1 MMTLLNDLLRPIFD
15 LLQAPLRGLPPLVG
29 ILIWSIPIGVFALW
43 VFKKTSNQRRI
54 AEVKRKIH
62 ACLFE
67 IRLFND
73 DVAAILR
80 AQGEILRHVAHYQA
94 LALKPMIFILPPL
107 VLLMVQLHAFYGFR
121 GLRPGEHALVRAVV
135 AADRGDRPNAARPA
149 VSLELPAGLRLDGDA
164 VWAPNLGELLWQVRV
179 DAPGD
184 YELAFRIGDE
194 VVRKTLRATGS
205 VVRLSPTRPER
216 SFMAQLEWPSEDPL
230 PRSSGLTEITV
241 AYPDATV
248 ALAGWSWDWRYAW
261 MVVFFVLTM
270 IVAVALRKPLGVEL

>member
-15 LLQAPLRGLPPLVG
+15 LLQAPLRGLPPWVG
-29 ILIWSIPIGVFALW
+29 ILLWSIPIGVFALA

-80 AQGEILRHVAHYQA
+80 AQGEILRHVARYQA

-121 GLRPGEHALVRAVV
+121 GLRPGEHALVRAAFVGEGSER
-135 AADRGDRPNAARPA
+135 AGTARPPVA
-149 VSLELPAGLRLDGDA
+149 LEVPAGLRLDGDG
-164 VWAPNLGELLWQVRV
+164 VWAPELGELLWQVTAG
-179 DAPGD
+179 APGD
-184 YELAFRIGDE
+184 YELSFTVGDE
-194 VVRKTLRATGS
+194 VVRKTLS
-205 VVRLSPTRPER
+205 VTDAVIRLSPTRPER

-230 PRSSGLTEITV
+230 PRSSGLAEITV
-241 AYPDATV
+241 AYPDGSV
-248 ALAGWSWDWRYAW
+248 AFAGWDFEWRYAW

-270 IVAVALRKPLGVEL
+270 VVALALRKPLGVEL

>member
-1 MMTLLNDLLRPIFD
+1 MTFLNDLLRPVFD

-29 ILIWSIPIGVFALW
+29 ILIWSIPVGVFALW

-80 AQGEILRHVAHYQA
+80 AQGEILRHVARYQA

-107 VLLMVQLHAFYGFR
+107 VILMVQLHAFYGFR
-121 GLRPGEHALVRAVV
+121 GLKPGEHALVRAVF
-135 AADRGDRPNAARPA
+135 AGDWSERSSAGRPPA
-149 VSLELPAGLRLDGDA
+149 VLEAPAGLRLDGDG
-164 VWAPNLGELLWQVRV
+164 VWAPELGELLWQVTV

-184 YELAFRIGDE
+184 YELAFRVGDE
-194 VVRKTLRATGS
+194 VVRKTLSVTNS

-230 PRSSGLTEITV
+230 PRSVGLSEISV
-241 AYPDATV
+241 AYPDASV

-270 IVAVALRKPLGVEL
+270 IIAVVLKKPLGVEL

>member
-1 MMTLLNDLLRPIFD
+1 MTILNAALRPIFD
-15 LLQAPLRGLPPLVG
+15 LLQAPLRGLPPWVG
-29 ILIWSIPIGVFALW
+29 ILIWSIPIGVLALW

-54 AEVKRKIH
+54 ADVKRRIH

-107 VLLMVQLHAFYGFR
+107 VLIMTQLHAFYGFR
-121 GLRPGEHALVRAVV
+121 GLEPGERALVRAVLV
-135 AADRGDRPNAARPA
+135 SGAGERSGTARPPITLA
-149 VSLELPAGLRLDGDA
+149 LPAGLHLAADA
-164 VWAPNLGELLWQVRV
+164 VWAPELGEMLWQVAA
-179 DAPGD
+179 DSPGD
-184 YELAFRIGDE
+184 YELAFTVGDQ
-194 VVRKTLRATGS
+194 VIPKTLRVTGA

-230 PRSSGLTEITV
+230 PRSSGLAEISV
-241 AYPDATV
+241 AYPDGSV
-248 ALAGWSWDWRYAW
+248 ALAGWDFEWRYAW

-270 IVAVALRKPLGVEL
+270 VVAVALKKPMGVEL

>member
-15 LLQAPLRGLPPLVG
+15 LLQAPLRGLPPWVG

-54 AEVKRKIH
+54 AEVKRRIH

-80 AQGEILRHVAHYQA
+80 AQGEILRHVARYQA

-121 GLRPGEHALVRAVV
+121 GLKPGEHALVRAVF
-135 AADRGDRPNAARPA
+135 AGDRSDRPDAVRPPAA
-149 VSLELPAGLRLDGDA
+149 LELPPGLRLDGDA
-164 VWAPNLGELLWQVRV
+164 VWAPELRELLWQVRV

-194 VVRKTLRATGS
+194 VVRKTLRATDS

-216 SFMAQLEWPSEDPL
+216 SFMDQLEWPSEDPL
-230 PRSSGLTEITV
+230 PRSSGLTEISV
-241 AYPDATV
+241 AYPDGSV
-248 ALAGWSWDWRYAW
+248 AFAGWNFEWRYAW

-270 IVAVALRKPLGVEL
+270 VVAVALRKPLGVEL

>member
-1 MMTLLNDLLRPIFD
+1 MSLLNDVLRPIFD

-29 ILIWSIPIGVFALW
+29 VLIWSIPVGVFALW

-73 DVAAILR
+73 DLAAIFR
-80 AQGEILRHVAHYQA
+80 AQGEILRHVVHYQA

-121 GLRPGEHALVRAVV
+121 GFEPGEHTLVRAVF
-135 AADRGDRPNAARPA
+135 AEDWSERWGGARPPVA
-149 VSLELPAGLRLDGDA
+149 LDLPAGLRLDGDA
-164 VWAPNLGELLWQVRV
+164 VWAPALGELVWQI
-179 DAPGD
+179 AAEASGD
-184 YELAFRIGDE
+184 YQLAFRIGDKT
-194 VVRKTLRATGS
+194 VLKTLRVTDS
-205 VVRLSPTRPER
+205 VVRVSPTRPER
-216 SFMAQLEWPSEDPL
+216 AFLAQLEWPSEDPL
-230 PRSSGLTEITV
+230 PRSSGLSEITV
-241 AYPDATV
+241 AYPDGSM
-248 ALAGWSWDWRYAW
+248 ALAGWDFEWRYAW

-270 IVAVALRKPLGVEL
+270 VVAVALKKPLGVEL

>member
-1 MMTLLNDLLRPIFD
+1 MTLFNDLLRPVFD

-54 AEVKRKIH
+54 TEVKRKIH

-107 VLLMVQLHAFYGFR
+107 VILMVQLHAFYGFR
-121 GLRPGEHALVRAVV
+121 GLEPGEPVLVRAVL
-135 AADRGDRPNAARPA
+135 AGDEGGRPSAARPPVA
-149 VSLELPAGLRLDGDA
+149 LEVPAGLRLVGDG
-164 VWAPNLGELLWQVRV
+164 VWAPELGEQLWQVTA
-179 DAPGD
+179 DAAGD
-184 YELAFRIGDE
+184 YELAFTVGSE
-194 VVRKTLRATGS
+194 VIRKTLRVTDA
-205 VVRLSPTRPER
+205 VVRLSPARPER

-230 PRSSGLTEITV
+230 PRSSGLAEITV
-241 AYPDATV
+241 DYPDATI

-270 IVAVALRKPLGVEL
+270 IVALALKKPLGVEL

>member
-1 MMTLLNDLLRPIFD
+1 MTLFNDLLRPVFD

-54 AEVKRKIH
+54 TEVKRKIH

-107 VLLMVQLHAFYGFR
+107 VILMVQLHAFYGFR
-121 GLRPGEHALVRAVV
+121 GLEPGEPVLVRAVL
-135 AADRGDRPNAARPA
+135 AGDEGERPSAARPPVA
-149 VSLELPAGLRLDGDA
+149 LEVPAGLRLVGDG
-164 VWAPNLGELLWQVRV
+164 VWAPELGELLWQVTA
-179 DAPGD
+179 DAAGD
-184 YELAFRIGDE
+184 YELAFTVGSE
-194 VVRKTLRATGS
+194 VIRKTLRVTDA
-205 VVRLSPTRPER
+205 VVRLSPARPER

-230 PRSSGLTEITV
+230 PRSSGLAEITV
-241 AYPDATV
+241 DYPDATI

-270 IVAVALRKPLGVEL
+270 VVALALKKPLGVEL

>member
-1 MMTLLNDLLRPIFD
+1 MSLLNDALRPIFD
-15 LLQAPLRGLPPLVG
+15 LLQAPLRGLPPLLGV
-29 ILIWSIPIGVFALW
+29 LVWSIPVGVFALW
-43 VFKKTSNQRRI
+43 VFKKTSNQHRI

-73 DVAAILR
+73 DLAAIFR
-80 AQGEILRHVAHYQA
+80 AQGEILRHVVHYQA

-121 GLRPGEHALVRAVV
+121 GFEPGERTLVRAVF
-135 AADRGDRPNAARPA
+135 ADGWSERWGAGRPP
-149 VSLELPAGLRLDGDA
+149 VVLDLPAGLRLDGDA
-164 VWAPNLGELLWQVRV
+164 VWAPDLGELLWQV
-179 DAPGD
+179 AIESPGD
-184 YELAFRIGDE
+184 YQLVFRTGDE
-194 VVRKTLRATGS
+194 TVAKTLRVTDS

-230 PRSSGLTEITV
+230 PPASGMSEITI
-241 AYPDATV
+241 AYLDGSMAIG
-248 ALAGWSWDWRYAW
+248 GWDFEWRYAW

-270 IVAVALRKPLGVEL
+270 VVAVALKKPLGVEL